1 MPNNLLGLEY
11 LKLFTCMEVL
21 SGHLL
26 FSGKDPDTMI
36 RMYLPDSTVLPA
48 PFVAELI
55 RSGGHFSEELLAQLP
70 HGTLYILRRSS
81 TCDRRCLFS
90 SSIRKLRRLSLTDE
104 PLSQYRRDLRGSG
117 KPDLWRAGSVYRI
130 FCIYGSYENPQS
142 DQNCHQSGTA
152 PYSTGYTSTAA
163 CLHVPRSWIP
173 KGLRAV
179 LTALSE
185 QGTLPVVTSLTR
197 SPLDRTSLYPDQ
209 LYESVRSILQQTPT
223 RMNFA
228 ENAGRMTTGGTTLKN
243 FIWNRFTRFVDAISQ
258 AHTFHAHFSLLFT
271 IGAMT
276 FATALSLFFHQIT
289 PTGSA
294 NIALIYILTI
304 IMISYHTDKYRYG
317 IISGIISVFF
327 INYMFTYPFGQFSFS
342 TAGYPFTFAVM
353 YFISILSSATV
364 FRMKDQ
370 AQKIN
375 ETEKLL
381 AEAEKEKLRA
391 NLLRAVSHD
400 LRTPLTSMIGASSS
414 YLENETTLSSPEKR
428 DLVSHIYEDANWLL
442 HMVENLLSV
451 TRITDG
457 ISNTLKETPE
467 VAEEV
472 LFDAVST
479 IRKRYPDYQIQVSV
493 PGDFYVV
500 PMDPLLIKQVIINL
514 LENAYFHARS
524 EQPVQCYL
532 TGDDAQIQV
541 HIRDHGNGIAP
552 DRLKSI
558 FDAAPSA
565 PSSAA
570 DTKRG
575 MGIGLS
581 ICKAIITAHNGE
593 IHAINHADGAEFF
606 FNLPKEA
613 ISHES
618 EHSDSGHRR

>member
-1 MPNNLLGLEY
+1 M
-11 LKLFTCMEVL
+11 
-21 SGHLL
+21 
-26 FSGKDPDTMI
+26 
-36 RMYLPDSTVLPA
+36 
-48 PFVAELI
+48 
-55 RSGGHFSEELLAQLP
+55 
-70 HGTLYILRRSS
+70 
-81 TCDRRCLFS
+81 
-90 SSIRKLRRLSLTDE
+90 
-104 PLSQYRRDLRGSG
+104 
-117 KPDLWRAGSVYRI
+117 
-130 FCIYGSYENPQS
+130 
-142 DQNCHQSGTA
+142 
-152 PYSTGYTSTAA
+152 
-163 CLHVPRSWIP
+163 
-173 KGLRAV
+173 
-179 LTALSE
+179 
-185 QGTLPVVTSLTR
+185 
-197 SPLDRTSLYPDQ
+197 
-209 LYESVRSILQQTPT
+209 
-223 RMNFA
+223 
-228 ENAGRMTTGGTTLKN
+228 KN

-457 ISNTLKETPE
+457 GASVLKKTPE
-467 VAEEV
+467 AAEEV

-479 IRKRYPDYQIQVSV
+479 SRKRYPDLQIKTVIPDEFV
-493 PGDFYVV
+493 TA
-500 PMDPLLIKQVIINL
+500 PMDPLLIKQVLLNL
-514 LENAYFHARS
+514 IENAYFHARS
-524 EQPVQCYL
+524 TKPLECTL
-532 TGDDAQIQV
+532 SSTEDAIKFC
-541 HIRDHGNGIAP
+541 IRDYGTGIAP
-552 DRLKSI
+552 DRLSGI
-558 FDAAPSA
+558 FDAVPSA

-570 DTKRG
+570 STVDARKG

-581 ICKAIITAHNGE
+581 ICKAIVNAHNGE
-593 IHAINHADGAEFF
+593 ITARNLTEGAEFCF
-606 FNLPKEA
+606 TIPKEE
-613 ISHES
+613 IHHETYDPNPR
-618 EHSDSGHRR
+618 H